1 MYTPRTSVEAIPNA
15 SIHHSALQNRDFGH
29 TYDRSR
35 ALVRALVEG
44 KPAVGRPGASNE
56 RLHPRAR
63 IALHIETGS
72 QEKTRKKKNVLQNT
86 IVQAWGHFVD
96 G

>member
-35 ALVRALVEG
+35 ALVRALEVR
-44 KPAVGRPGASNE
+44 PYYSCYSCSNLLNLQLCRSTAVLNFLVPCQI
-56 RLHPRAR
+56 L
-63 IALHIETGS
+63 LL
-72 QEKTRKKKNVLQNT
+72 EKVR
-86 IVQAWGHFVD
+86 G
-96 G
+96 

>member
-35 ALVRALVEG
+35 ALVRALG
-44 KPAVGRPGASNE
+44 
-56 RLHPRAR
+56 
-63 IALHIETGS
+63 
-72 QEKTRKKKNVLQNT
+72 T
-86 IVQAWGHFVD
+86 ILAYPYY
-96 G
+96 

>member
-35 ALVRALVEG
+35 ALVRAIECSTRVHSIELRRVFLRC
-44 KPAVGRPGASNE
+44 VNISTRIFDDIQCVMPGVVWWVVWAES
-56 RLHPRAR
+56 P
-63 IALHIETGS
+63 IQI
-72 QEKTRKKKNVLQNT
+72 
-86 IVQAWGHFVD
+86 
-96 G
+96 

>member
-35 ALVRALVEG
+35 ALVKALECCIL
-44 KPAVGRPGASNE
+44 KYSN
-56 RLHPRAR
+56 R
-63 IALHIETGS
+63 ILNELSVTTPTNAATDPIKRG
-72 QEKTRKKKNVLQNT
+72 TRCRHLCVL
-86 IVQAWGHFVD
+86 
-96 G
+96 

>member
-35 ALVRALVEG
+35 ALVRALGGREKETQRKEPKRDPRKPILVEL
-44 KPAVGRPGASNE
+44 RAS
-56 RLHPRAR
+56 
-63 IALHIETGS
+63 
-72 QEKTRKKKNVLQNT
+72 
-86 IVQAWGHFVD
+86 
-96 G
+96 

>member
-35 ALVRALVEG
+35 ALVRALAIV
-44 KPAVGRPGASNE
+44 
-56 RLHPRAR
+56 
-63 IALHIETGS
+63 ALFS
-72 QEKTRKKKNVLQNT
+72 RFKQSVLNL
-86 IVQAWGHFVD
+86 V
-96 G
+96 

>member
-35 ALVRALVEG
+35 RPRLKKSATPYMSVNAGYSMINMGGLV
-44 KPAVGRPGASNE
+44 
-56 RLHPRAR
+56 H
-63 IALHIETGS
+63 
-72 QEKTRKKKNVLQNT
+72 
-86 IVQAWGHFVD
+86 
-96 G
+96 

>member
-35 ALVRALVEG
+35 ALVRALVKKVLYKLLFAIFENRMG
-44 KPAVGRPGASNE
+44 QKCNA
-56 RLHPRAR
+56 
-63 IALHIETGS
+63 AL
-72 QEKTRKKKNVLQNT
+72 
-86 IVQAWGHFVD
+86 
-96 G
+96 

>member
-35 ALVRALVEG
+35 ALVRALVF
-44 KPAVGRPGASNE
+44 
-56 RLHPRAR
+56 
-63 IALHIETGS
+63 
-72 QEKTRKKKNVLQNT
+72 KTQYFMHYPVSDQYFML
-86 IVQAWGHFVD
+86 VQLY
-96 G
+96 

>member
-35 ALVRALVEG
+35 ALVRAL
-44 KPAVGRPGASNE
+44 GAH
-56 RLHPRAR
+56 RGGVA
-63 IALHIETGS
+63 S
-72 QEKTRKKKNVLQNT
+72 QGPSTMVLYMYQ
-86 IVQAWGHFVD
+86 VPV
-96 G
+96 

>member
-35 ALVRALVEG
+35 ALVRALGGLCALDTVVLSVRLYV
-44 KPAVGRPGASNE
+44 KGR
-56 RLHPRAR
+56 
-63 IALHIETGS
+63 
-72 QEKTRKKKNVLQNT
+72 
-86 IVQAWGHFVD
+86 FVD
-96 G
+96 PLSPNLPTEGNFQARFFST

>member
-35 ALVRALVEG
+35 ALVRALVSGSGPIKSVLEILQI
-44 KPAVGRPGASNE
+44 E
-56 RLHPRAR
+56 RVFHTHRAMCAF
-63 IALHIETGS
+63 ITY
-72 QEKTRKKKNVLQNT
+72 
-86 IVQAWGHFVD
+86 F
-96 G
+96 

>member
-35 ALVRALVEG
+35 ALVRALEFLLWTSTSTSDYNSC
-44 KPAVGRPGASNE
+44 KIEFSTVGS
-56 RLHPRAR
+56 
-63 IALHIETGS
+63 
-72 QEKTRKKKNVLQNT
+72 KVLNL
-86 IVQAWGHFVD
+86 VQ
-96 G
+96 

>member
-35 ALVRALVEG
+35 ALVRALVSYYS
-44 KPAVGRPGASNE
+44 GRCVF
-56 RLHPRAR
+56 LHNYKGGPLKRGICVNADYC
-63 IALHIETGS
+63 
-72 QEKTRKKKNVLQNT
+72 N
-86 IVQAWGHFVD
+86 FVNF
-96 G
+96 

>member
-35 ALVRALVEG
+35 ALVRALV
-44 KPAVGRPGASNE
+44 
-56 RLHPRAR
+56 PRAR
-63 IALHIETGS
+63 AAAATG
-72 QEKTRKKKNVLQNT
+72 
-86 IVQAWGHFVD
+86 G
-96 G
+96 

>member
-35 ALVRALVEG
+35 ALVKALENRMARLSRLFLG
-44 KPAVGRPGASNE
+44 PGDNFWKSYDENRFAQNRP
-56 RLHPRAR
+56 
-63 IALHIETGS
+63 T
-72 QEKTRKKKNVLQNT
+72 
-86 IVQAWGHFVD
+86 W
-96 G
+96 

>member
-35 ALVRALVEG
+35 ALVRALVSYYSCMRVLRF
-44 KPAVGRPGASNE
+44 P
-56 RLHPRAR
+56 L
-63 IALHIETGS
+63 IIIICAL
-72 QEKTRKKKNVLQNT
+72 N
-86 IVQAWGHFVD
+86 
-96 G
+96 